1 MCIIDPKSL
10 ALLPLIP
17 EHDPLVIADADIL
30 VIIEVAPS
38 DVLYFL
44 ALMRVLE
51 HVQGIYL
58 V

>member
-1 MCIIDPKSL
+1 MCIIDPQGL
-10 ALLPLIP
+10 TLLPPIP
-17 EHDPLVIADADIL
+17 EHDPLVITDADKL

-51 HVQGIYL
+51 HVQGINL